1 MKFALILSALFVSAL
16 QVSAL
21 LGNLNPN
28 NYKALTYDENL
39 KCTEFNES
47 VDAKTILHVPCVFIR
62 LMERLKQCDF
72 QSIQESFS
80 DLNGRM
86 TGKLRKGASQVRGK
100 TSRLKNKIMKQSGYA
115 LKDGVQNN
123 SNKLLSFLVRSPA
136 NSSTDE
142 IACPLFAK
150 AMRIYLEGRQ
160 KELNLRRLLVEDKDL
175 SAAIDELKCDQTL
188 SSDESNYF
196 YIKYL
201 SKSILDILKASGT
214 KKMTEIDMAVLFVP
228 FVEMPSRFE
237 RILPSQSFL
246 LNILQNHKKLFAS
259 DVCEID
265 KKTGK
270 KSGLNK
276 LNILKNN

>member
-1 MKFALILSALFVSAL
+1 MKFALILGALFLSAL

-21 LGNLNPN
+21 LGSLNPN

-72 QSIQESFS
+72 QSIQESFT
-80 DLNGRM
+80 DLDGRM
-86 TGKLRKGASQVRGK
+86 TAKLRKGASQVRSK
-100 TSRLKNKIMKQSGYA
+100 TSRLKNKIMKQSGYT
-115 LKDGVQNN
+115 LKDDVQNN
-123 SNKLLSFLVRSPA
+123 SNKLLGFLVGSPA
-136 NSSTDE
+136 NSSADE
-142 IACPLFAK
+142 MVCPLFAK
-150 AMRIYLEGRQ
+150 ATRIYMEGRQ
-160 KELNLRRLLVEDKDL
+160 SELNLRQLLDGDKDL
-175 SAAIDELKCDQTL
+175 SAAIDELKCDQTS

-201 SKSILDILKASGT
+201 TRSILDILKATGD
-214 KKMTEIDMAVLFVP
+214 KKMTEIDMAMLFMP

-237 RILPSQSFL
+237 RTLPSQSFL

-265 KKTGK
+265 KKAGK
-270 KSGLNK
+270 KSGK
-276 LNILKNN
+276 LNILKKN